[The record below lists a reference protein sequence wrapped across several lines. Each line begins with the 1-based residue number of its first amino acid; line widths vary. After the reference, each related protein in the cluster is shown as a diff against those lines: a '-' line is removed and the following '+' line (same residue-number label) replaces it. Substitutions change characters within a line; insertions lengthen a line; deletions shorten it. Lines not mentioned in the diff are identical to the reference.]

1 MRWLRRL
8 VGVAVVVAILVIGW
22 WFAAA
27 NQQAVQVDYVWGTED
42 RPLWQVIVACFGLGF
57 LLAGGIG
64 TWFGLRG
71 KLVQHRYRKAVGRL
85 EAEVHQLRNLPL
97 APDGDG
103 AGASAAERDALPAGE
118 RGA

>member
-1 MRWLRRL
+1 
-8 VGVAVVVAILVIGW
+8 
-22 WFAAA
+22 
-27 NQQAVQVDYVWGTED
+27 
-42 RPLWQVIVACFGLGF
+42 
-57 LLAGGIG
+57 
-64 TWFGLRG
+64 
-71 KLVQHRYRKAVGRL
+71 VGRL